1 VLGTQAA
8 GAEVHP
14 FRLTVYGDGDGVDI
28 GRPLPIGVALGV
40 AYIMAEH
47 RRFAADI
54 ALQVIYSFDYCPN
67 LG

>member
-1 VLGTQAA
+1 VLGAQAS

-40 AYIMAEH
+40 AYIMTEH
-47 RRFAADI
+47 RRFAAYI
-54 ALQVIYSFDYCPN
+54 ALQVVYSFDYYPN

>member
-1 VLGTQAA
+1 VLGAQAA

-14 FRLTVYGDGDGVDI
+14 FRLALYGDGDGVDI
-28 GRPLPIGVALGV
+28 GRPAPIGVALGV

-47 RRFAADI
+47 RRLAAYI
-54 ALQVIYSFDYCPN
+54 ALQVSYSFDYCPN